1 MCKVLQVS
9 KSGYYKWVKSS
20 PSKRF
25 LENQRLT
32 EQIRQIH
39 SLSKQTYGSP
49 RITEALRDRSFNV
62 SRQRVARLMRKA
74 GIRSKVR
81 KKYVVT
87 TDSKHTYSI
96 AENLLDRNFNVGNIG
111 QVWVSDITY
120 ITTKQ
125 GWLYLT
131 TVIDLGD
138 RKVIGWS
145 LGSTLKATDT
155 SIAAFNMAIK
165 NRPITQQLI
174 FHSDRG
180 VQYACHEFKDMLKRY
195 KFVRQSMSR
204 KGNCWD
210 NAVAESFFKTLKSEW
225 TNWHKY
231 QSIKQAALS
240 VFEYIEGWYN
250 LKRKHSALGYLSPAE
265 YEKYLLTKKSAA

>member
-1 MCKVLQVS
+1 MCKVLKVS

-25 LENQRLT
+25 KENQELT

-39 SLSKQTYGSP
+39 QLSKQTYGSP
-49 RITEALRDRSFNV
+49 RITQTLRDRSCKV
-62 SRQRVARLMRKA
+62 SRQRVARLMQKA
-74 GIRSKVR
+74 GIRSKMR
-81 KKYVVT
+81 KKYVAT
-87 TDSKHTYSI
+87 TDSKHTYRV
-96 AENLLDRNFNVGNIG
+96 AENLLDRNFKVGNIG

-120 ITTKQ
+120 IPTKQ

-138 RKVIGWS
+138 RKVIGWALS
-145 LGSTLKATDT
+145 SSLKATDT
-155 SIAAFNMAIK
+155 SMTAFRMAIT
-165 NRPITQQLI
+165 NRPISQKLI

-180 VQYACHEFKDMLKRY
+180 VQYACNEFTDMLENY
-195 KFVRQSMSR
+195 KMIEQSMSR

-210 NAVAESFFKTLKSEW
+210 NAVAESFFKSLKSEW

-231 QSIKQAALS
+231 QTLEQAALS

-250 LKRKHSALGYLSPAE
+250 SKRKHSALGYLSPME
-265 YEKYLLTKKSAA
+265 YEKTLITKKSAA